1 MTTTGDGV
9 HVNDRNYW
17 YNSEHYRVGSNH
29 QYLMYDKSD
38 VKVKGQL
45 VVTTGSY
52 DGEMYIDTGTSGSMG
67 KMFIGKYTG
76 GIPVSGSD
84 AISRYA
90 TGSDG
95 SIVDVG
101 FTTVDEY
108 GNTTLIS
115 TGDGIH
121 VDNNN
126 YWYTTGHFKIG
137 STTNYLNWDN
147 TGLSVTG
154 PLTASGDIIPSTHNS
169 YDLGSDSARW
179 ANIYSADVHLSNDDT
194 EGNEVDG
201 TTGNWTIQ
209 EGNDDLFII
218 NRKTGKK
225 FKFLLQEVT

>member
-1 MTTTGDGV
+1 
-9 HVNDRNYW
+9 
-17 YNSEHYRVGSNH
+17 
-29 QYLMYDKSD
+29 MYDKSD

-95 SIVDVG
+95 SIVDIG

-179 ANIYSADVHLSNDDT
+179 ANIYSADVHLSNDDS